1 MSTADKIGD
10 LGIISDDELIQG
22 FEQATLK
29 SFHHA
34 DHVRVAFAYL
44 CRYPATE
51 ALEKFS
57 TALRRFAEAQ
67 GKPKLYHET
76 ITWAYLLLI
85 RERMARGGTAQ
96 AWDEFAR
103 ENSDLLAWKP
113 GILAHYYRQ
122 ETLASELARTT
133 FIFPDKCS

>member
-1 MSTADKIGD
+1 MSDE
-10 LGIISDDELIQG
+10 ELIHG
-22 FEQATLK
+22 FEQATLE

-51 ALEKFS
+51 ALQRFS
-57 TALRRFAEAQ
+57 TALRHFATTQ
-67 GKPKLYHET
+67 GKPNLYHET

-85 RERMARGGTAQ
+85 RERMARSSGTQ
-96 AWDEFAR
+96 TWNEFAR
-103 ENSDLLAWKP
+103 QNTDLLTWKP

-133 FIFPDKCS
+133 FIFPDKHP

>member
-1 MSTADKIGD
+1 MS
-10 LGIISDDELIQG
+10 DEALIQG
-22 FEQATLK
+22 FEQATLE

-34 DHVRVAFAYL
+34 VHVRVAFAYL
-44 CRYPATE
+44 CRYPAVE

-67 GKPKLYHET
+67 GKPNLYHET

-85 RERMARGGTAQ
+85 RERMARSSGAQ
-96 AWDEFAR
+96 TWNEFAR
-103 ENSDLLAWKP
+103 QNTDLLTWKP

-133 FIFPDKCS
+133 FIFPDKHP